1 MKRNQKKETKS
12 RRPLKK
18 LIALWVVFAMLVV
31 PFANHVGK
39 NDVKAEGDSGTGGEL
54 AVSQPVD
61 MTLNT
66 LELSLEMETVSEEA
80 TPVNLAVH
88 SGDTYETTYT
98 FLKGAQT
105 VAGIKVPTAT
115 GLAEGTD
122 VKFEY
127 KIYGDADSVERDCT
141 DATPFPTDG
150 SDVSFAEK
158 IADSGKKIAIYAYV
172 GDKTDSGVKPALQ
185 YVINIK
191 FVDVTS
197 LYANDTQ
204 SLDGQYKMVHEV
216 INVTY
221 PTTEIYGATY
231 GIAYKPLNEE
241 GWTYSSEL
249 ELSVVGPFVLR
260 SALYIEGSPATLLAY
275 KALGTIHVTDDD
287 TAPEITAWDFLASDD
302 RETASSTDKTNPY
315 IENDV
320 YYGTE
325 NCNYVYTIV
334 VEDVAGSDY
343 EDVTGLPDDALTAA
357 CGGKTLQVSEIHKGT
372 YKIDIPADKLAKDSD
387 NEINYVI
394 KDKKGNTRKGS
405 LEIKIHP
412 VTDHT
417 TVESVKFLDDDQS
430 DLITTPA
437 NIKDSKTVRVV
448 VKSTKEIGEIAL
460 NDETSDVFEQTISDN
475 GDMSAQRE
483 YTVTADFTIP
493 PEGTTA
499 STSYAGLI
507 VKVYGN
513 DAAATLLSDTTTLQK
528 ILFDQTKPEIKDPV
542 LQEKTGDNGT
552 WTTVATNGSE
562 TYTTNLNSTYRYGV
576 KVTDDTDGSGVNV
589 SSIKAGDKL
598 FVWDAD
604 SKMYIYEIGVDDYAN
619 GSFALIVQASDNA
632 GNPADSVTLPT
643 LKKLDEEFRVDEK
656 HILAS
661 DGITDITGEV
671 ASGATKYSNQR
682 LYLKLQLSSA
692 YEIDWVKLI
701 ANNEIYEEYDG
712 TLSYDGVQIIN
723 TWDDIT
729 HRYTAEVGFALPKR
743 EDGNINGLFKQLY
756 VVAGDKGSR
765 VITCPEKA
773 ADGTQPDIG
782 SILYD
787 ITPPFAKVS
796 AIEDKWYQNY
806 SLDYEIYSGISS
818 EKESDLASANY
829 TFSNCE
835 DPMTVS
841 LVQPGS
847 EEPAYSGKVE
857 VPESSDPTGTLL
869 QFAARDMCQNNIAG
883 TTEYRIK
890 VDKHAP
896 TIQFDVNGKTSFA
909 NPIEGN
915 VAIATAVSDNLTI
928 AQATITVTKPDGSS
942 VVKELCSGIVGKQ
955 TISNNYTLDSLLG
968 SAAADGDYTV
978 TVNVA
983 DMSGRAT
990 SQTISFTIDN
1000 TIPVVTAKIADG
1012 TTAGKQPGK
1021 NFDGT
1026 DCDYFYRSNVS
1037 VLLTYEDDNLA
1048 ASGVVVTDN
1057 GTKVNVQWTRVGT
1070 TNKYQGYYTVTRDGA
1085 HTIKINAKDQAGNDA
1100 VTKQIVFIKDTA
1112 APAITAVINGGMIY
1126 NESMGEVDLTSNSV
1140 VAFSVNDANEDVN
1153 DFNYQLIKTL
1163 PDQNPVT
1170 ADVIKTDNRSFGF
1183 SDEADYVVK
1192 AYSVDKAGN
1201 RGAERTVQFRID
1213 KTAPELQISG
1223 SSSGATLNSGTTL
1236 TFSMTEAFWRDAS
1249 GTITITRKASDSA
1262 AEATYKTIDFKPT
1275 GRVTTMTETLSETGE
1290 YKVTFTGKDRAGH
1303 TAEAPSYTV
1312 RIDTGKPIIT
1322 LSGVS
1327 NNDKTTKQVEFQ
1339 AQIEEDFYLTKSV
1352 SIQATRT
1359 YLDTTSYKE
1368 KTEDL
1373 QITGYNPTAATT
1385 LIRNTFTEDGVYKI
1399 LVTCKDAA
1407 GNEDTQEVSFTID
1420 KTKPVIDAKVLA
1432 AYEGTLTKFAWDYD
1446 LNDIIY
1452 DLTVCDVHMYL
1463 NGSEYDGTSEIED
1476 GAYEMKITAED
1487 ELGNKTE
1494 ETVNFNLDTKAPTF
1508 IVTGVEDGEIKNEQ
1522 YDINVSLQLDEDT
1535 LDEVSLNGSSVEIKD
1550 NAAAITVTEKG
1561 DYKLTMKAHD
1571 DAGNEAEKTIS
1582 FTYGEKSHVLL
1593 YVLIG
1598 VGALVIIGGAAAF
1611 IIAGK
1616 KKKND

>member
-39 NDVKAEGDSGTGGEL
+39 NDVKAEGDSVTGGKL

-66 LELSLEMETVSEEA
+66 LELSLDMETVAEGV
-80 TPVNLAVH
+80 TPVNLAGH
-88 SGDTYETTYT
+88 NGDAYETTYT

-105 VAGIKVPTAT
+105 VAGIKMPTAT
-115 GLAEGTD
+115 GLAEETD

-127 KIYGDADSVERDCT
+127 KIYGDADSVDLNCT
-141 DATPFPTDG
+141 DATAFPEG
-150 SDVSFAEK
+150 SNAVSLGNAEK
-158 IADSGKKIAIYAYV
+158 ITDSDKKIAIYAYV
-172 GDKTDSGVKPALQ
+172 GDKTNPDVKSVLQ

-197 LYANDTQ
+197 LYANGTQ
-204 SLDGQYKMVHEV
+204 SLDGQYKRVNEA

-231 GIAYKPLNEE
+231 GIAYKP
-241 GWTYSSEL
+241 SSE
-249 ELSVVGPFVLR
+249 EDWTCSGEQKFSVVGSLDLR

-275 KALGTIHVTDDD
+275 KALGTIHVTDDT
-287 TAPEITAWDFLASDD
+287 TAPVITDWSLYDEKGLIADSGHKK
-302 RETASSTDKTNPY
+302 SPY

-325 NCNYVYTIV
+325 NCNYAYNIAVKDL
-334 VEDVAGSDY
+334 VENNEEA
-343 EDVTGLPDDALTAA
+343 TGLPEDGAVTAT
-357 CGGKTLQVSEIHKGT
+357 CGGETLQVTQVEVGAYIIT
-372 YKIDIPADKLAKDSD
+372 IPADKLAKDSD
-387 NEINYVI
+387 NEIKYTI
-394 KDKKGNTRKGS
+394 KDKMGNTRDGS
-405 LEIKIHP
+405 LELKIHP

-448 VKSTKEIGEIAL
+448 VKSTKEIGKIAL
-460 NDETSDVFEQTISDN
+460 NDGTNVVFEQTISDN

-499 STSYAGLI
+499 SISYADLK

-513 DAAATLLSDTTTLQK
+513 DAATTLLSNTTTLQK
-528 ILFDQTKPEIKDPV
+528 ILFDQTKPEIKEPV

-552 WTTVATNGSE
+552 WTTVAANGSE
-562 TYTTNLNSTYRYGV
+562 TYTTKLNSIYRYGV

-598 FVWDAD
+598 FVWDAG
-604 SKMYIYEIGVDDYAN
+604 SQMYIYEIGVDDYAN
-619 GSFALIVQASDNA
+619 GRFALIVQASDNA
-632 GNPADSVTLPT
+632 GNPADSVTLPI

-671 ASGATKYSNQR
+671 TSGATKYSNQQ

-692 YEIDWVKLI
+692 YEIDGVRLI
-701 ANNEIYEEYDG
+701 ANNDIYEEYNNA
-712 TLSYDGVQIIN
+712 QITN
-723 TWDDIT
+723 NWDDIA
-729 HRYTAEVGFALPKR
+729 HRYTAEVKFALPKDANVN
-743 EDGNINGLFKQLY
+743 EMINHLY
-756 VVAGDKGSR
+756 VVAADKGSR
-765 VITCPEKA
+765 EITCPEKA

-787 ITPPFAKVS
+787 ITHPYAKVS

-806 SLDYEIYSGISS
+806 TLDYEICSGTSLV
-818 EKESDLASANY
+818 KESDLASANY

-835 DPMTVS
+835 EPTTVS

-847 EEPAYSGKVE
+847 EEPAYRGTVE

-955 TISNNYTLDSLLG
+955 TISNNYTLDSLIG
-968 SAAADGDYTV
+968 STAADGDYTV

-990 SQTISFTIDN
+990 SQTISFTVDN

-1100 VTKQIVFIKDTA
+1100 VAKQIVFIKDTV

-1535 LDEVSLNGSSVEIKD
+1535 LDEVSLNGSPVEIKD

>member
-39 NDVKAEGDSGTGGEL
+39 NDVKAEGDSSASGTGTKTGQ
-54 AVSQPVD
+54 VRSVTINVD
-61 MTLNT
+61 GLV
-66 LELSLEMETVSEEA
+66 LEMEEDSDGNSTQNLKEKQTVK
-80 TPVNLAVH
+80 
-88 SGDTYETTYT
+88 TYT
-98 FLKGAQT
+98 LLKEAMIFDSLTKPEIAYSPSLTDEQ
-105 VAGIKVPTAT
+105 INKVH
-115 GLAEGTD
+115 
-122 VKFEY
+122 FEY
-127 KIYGDADSVERDCT
+127 KIYEEGDPILSTSPDDAVGISKSVVFFDDDTCT
-141 DATPFPTDG
+141 ELNK
-150 SDVSFAEK
+150 SNK
-158 IADSGKKIAIYAYV
+158 QIAYYAYV
-172 GDKTDSGVKPALQ
+172 GSKGDGGVESRLQ
-185 YVINIK
+185 CVVNIK
-191 FVDVTS
+191 FVDTMFSVSDGIYQDDTKLSDGTIVTDAKLKAGISEAADIRYYVTDTEASGGDKMTESNYNSSDELTASDILTKKYAYAGYFYNNS
-197 LYANDTQ
+197 LLEYKELGSVTLVLDTKEPTVACTKIEEQ
-204 SLDGQYKMVHEV
+204 NSEGSYSAIDETYKDADS
-216 INVTY
+216 N
-221 PTTEIYGATY
+221 IYY
-231 GIAYKPLNEE
+231 GNSKAYKY
-241 GWTYSSEL
+241 T
-249 ELSVVGPFVLR
+249 V
-260 SALYIEGSPATLLAY
+260 
-275 KALGTIHVTDDD
+275 TI
-287 TAPEITAWDFLASDD
+287 
-302 RETASSTDKTNPY
+302 
-315 IENDV
+315 
-320 YYGTE
+320 
-325 NCNYVYTIV
+325 
-334 VEDVAGSDY
+334 EDVAGDSEGASGVDASTVSAKLDNTDLTVTAVSGENNTY
-343 EDVTGLPDDALTAA
+343 EITVPESELSTTEAKKVVVT
-357 CGGKTLQVSEIHKGT
+357 V
-372 YKIDIPADKLAKDSD
+372 
-387 NEINYVI
+387 
-394 KDKKGNTRKGS
+394 KDKVGNEATY
-405 LEIKIHP
+405 ECPVKIQQVDP
-412 VTDHT
+412 TYTKT
-417 TVESVKFLDDDQS
+417 TVRFTDDEDT
-430 DLITTPA
+430 DLAETPV
-437 NIKDSKTVRVV
+437 NIKDYKTVHVEYEFV
-448 VKSTKEIGEIAL
+448 GDGGYTDASIVDSEGKAYEITKNKFATQPSVKRTNTWTLEFKVPAADTTNSTTIGKCTVSYKDGSS
-460 NDETSDVFEQTISDN
+460 DETLEIPIKKILYDTTAPT
-475 GDMSAQRE
+475 MSAPKIERSTDGGFVAPAE
-483 YTVTADFTIP
+483 VEAGSTEIYYTEPDVP
-493 PEGTTA
+493 
-499 STSYAGLI
+499 Y
-507 VKVYGN
+507 
-513 DAAATLLSDTTTLQK
+513 
-528 ILFDQTKPEIKDPV
+528 
-542 LQEKTGDNGT
+542 
-552 WTTVATNGSE
+552 
-562 TYTTNLNSTYRYGV
+562 YRYV
-576 KVTDDTDGSGVNV
+576 LTVTDDTDGSGVKEV
-589 SSIKAGDKL
+589 YAKAGETKIP
-598 FVWDAD
+598 FTQV
-604 SKMYIYEIGVDDYAN
+604 IGTNTYVYDCTEN
-619 GSFALIVQASDNA
+619 LSSTTSFALTVYAEDLA
-632 GNPADSVTLPT
+632 GNTSEGLQ
-643 LKKLDEEFRVDEK
+643 LKPIQKVDTGLKVSYEIISKNTGTALTSAETTALLSKKYTNQKYQLKITATSAYKIDNITMYSSAGTKSGNVIGNNDAEK
-656 HILAS
+656 NANRYSAS
-661 DGITDITGEV
+661 ATFDIPSGEV
-671 ASGATKYSNQR
+671 NEFFDN
-682 LYLKLQLSSA
+682 LYFV
-692 YEIDWVKLI
+692 VK
-701 ANNEIYEEYDG
+701 DH
-712 TLSYDGVQIIN
+712 GVQELN
-723 TWDDIT
+723 
-729 HRYTAEVGFALPKR
+729 YP
-743 EDGNINGLFKQLY
+743 
-756 VVAGDKGSR
+756 GS
-765 VITCPEKA
+765 
-773 ADGTQPDIG
+773 ADGTQHYLG

-787 ITPPFAKVS
+787 HTVPVLTGVNDAG
-796 AIEDKWYQNY
+796 DKWYKTYTLNY
-806 SLDYEIYSGISS
+806 KLSSG
-818 EKESDLASANY
+818 NG
-829 TFSNCE
+829 T
-835 DPMTVS
+835 
-841 LVQPGS
+841 
-847 EEPAYSGKVE
+847 
-857 VPESSDPTGTLL
+857 PESPLTTAAYAVSNGKENPLEDRANGTDTS
-869 QFAARDMCQNNIAG
+869 FAGSIVIPESQSEQG
-883 TTEYRIK
+883 TKVTFTAKDACLNEMTPVTYTVK
-890 VDKHAP
+890 VDQTKP
-896 TIQFDVNGKTSFA
+896 EIDFDVNGKKIVPD
-909 NPIEGN
+909 PIEGDVVIKAN
-915 VAIATAVSDNLTI
+915 VSDNLTI
-928 AQATITVTKPDGSS
+928 QTATIRVQGPNTDVTKSICDAGNAKQNTFTLENLIGKKAEDG
-942 VVKELCSGIVGKQ
+942 E
-955 TISNNYTLDSLLG
+955 YT
-968 SAAADGDYTV
+968 ATV
-978 TVNVA
+978 YVA
-983 DMSGRAT
+983 DKAGNDST
-990 SQTISFTIDN
+990 QTISFTVDN

-1026 DCDYFYRSNVS
+1026 DCDYFYRSNVTA
-1037 VLLTYEDDNLA
+1037 LLTYEDDNQA
-1048 ASGVVVTDN
+1048 QSKVVVKDN
-1057 GTKVNVQWTRVGT
+1057 GTTVPVLWSRVGT
-1070 TNKYQGYYTVTRDGA
+1070 TNKYQATYVATREGA
-1085 HTIKINAKDQAGNDA
+1085 HTITIGATDEAGNDA
-1100 VTKQIVFIKDTA
+1100 VTKQIVFIKDTV

-1170 ADVIKTDNRSFGF
+1170 ADVLKTDNRSFGF

-1303 TAEAPSYTV
+1303 TAEASSYTV

-1535 LDEVSLNGSSVEIKD
+1535 LDEVSLNGSPVEIKD